1 MTEQQTH
8 LQSAIQQQN
17 TLLNEI
23 QKLQGEIDNKR
34 QLAVKAQGIIEYL
47 DQIGVKLP
55 EADAEGVGLFQ
66 QAKDWFSKLIGGDE
80 AEEPTEASIDVGT
93 AERKYGK
100 HLKTFLP
107 DDTEYNLILKFPFI
121 ILILPSI
128 FLISY
133 LCLFNIS
140 IIFK

>member
-1 MTEQQTH
+1 MTEQQQH

-55 EADAEGVGLFQ
+55 EPETTAEG
-66 QAKDWFSKLIGGDE
+66 GDATTEE
-80 AEEPTEASIDVGT
+80 APAAET
-93 AERKYGK
+93 AVA
-100 HLKTFLP
+100 
-107 DDTEYNLILKFPFI
+107 DTQVV
-121 ILILPSI
+121 PS
-128 FLISY
+128 
-133 LCLFNIS
+133 
-140 IIFK
+140 

>member
-55 EADAEGVGLFQ
+55 EADAEEEGT
-66 QAKDWFSKLIGGDE
+66 SEE
-80 AEEPTEASIDVGT
+80 APAT
-93 AERKYGK
+93 AADAQVVAE
-100 HLKTFLP
+100 
-107 DDTEYNLILKFPFI
+107 
-121 ILILPSI
+121 
-128 FLISY
+128 
-133 LCLFNIS
+133 
-140 IIFK
+140 

>member
-1 MTEQQTH
+1 MTEQQQH

-55 EADAEGVGLFQ
+55 EPDTTETATEEAPAAE
-66 QAKDWFSKLIGGDE
+66 
-80 AEEPTEASIDVGT
+80 T
-93 AERKYGK
+93 APAAV
-100 HLKTFLP
+100 T
-107 DDTEYNLILKFPFI
+107 DTQVV
-121 ILILPSI
+121 PS
-128 FLISY
+128 
-133 LCLFNIS
+133 
-140 IIFK
+140 

>member
-55 EADAEGVGLFQ
+55 AADAEGEETTE
-66 QAKDWFSKLIGGDE
+66 E
-80 AEEPTEASIDVGT
+80 APAPAADAQVV
-93 AERKYGK
+93 AE
-100 HLKTFLP
+100 
-107 DDTEYNLILKFPFI
+107 
-121 ILILPSI
+121 
-128 FLISY
+128 
-133 LCLFNIS
+133 
-140 IIFK
+140 